1 MSAGTIAYRMSAPH
15 IPPIVANATTTIKM
29 IKGLLSSLMI
39 DTLFLFVLVKGISY
53 KDTHY
58 FQYMTILFHKN
69 TNLPVIE
76 WF

>member
-1 MSAGTIAYRMSAPH
+1 
-15 IPPIVANATTTIKM
+15 M
-29 IKGLLSSLMI
+29 IKGLLSSLII

-69 TNLPVIE
+69 TNLLVIE

>member
-1 MSAGTIAYRMSAPH
+1 
-15 IPPIVANATTTIKM
+15 M

-39 DTLFLFVLVKGISY
+39 DTLFLFVLVEGISY

-69 TNLPVIE
+69 ANLPVIE